1 MNNKGYIYFIEIILS
16 IVFVAF
22 LFFSLKPSNI
32 TYEIDDEYSQ
42 DVLYVLNYQ
51 NLLNKDLNKT
61 SNNNFEAYINN
72 SISNLIS
79 ETKGYEITYNYQ
91 NSEFSN
97 SDGKTKNDLSTG
109 NFHIK
114 NLDNNWYTINLY
126 TWSKL

>member
-1 MNNKGYIYFIEIILS
+1 MNNRGYIYFIEIILS

-79 ETKGYEITYNYQ
+79 ETRGYEITYNYQ

>member
-61 SNNNFEAYINN
+61 SNNNFEAYLNN

-79 ETKGYEITYNYQ
+79 ETKEYEITYNYQ

-97 SDGKTKNDLSTG
+97 SSGRTKNDLSTG

>member
-79 ETKGYEITYNYQ
+79 ETRGYEITYNYQ

>member
-1 MNNKGYIYFIEIILS
+1 M
-16 IVFVAF
+16 
-22 LFFSLKPSNI
+22 
-32 TYEIDDEYSQ
+32 
-42 DVLYVLNYQ
+42 YVLNYQ

-61 SNNNFEAYINN
+61 SNNNFESYVNN

-97 SDGKTKNDLSTG
+97 SSGKTKNDLSTG
-109 NFHIK
+109 NFHVK

-126 TWSKL
+126 TWCKL

>member
-51 NLLNKDLNKT
+51 NLSNKDLNKT

-79 ETKGYEITYNYQ
+79 ETRGYEITYNYQ

>member
-97 SDGKTKNDLSTG
+97 SSGKTKNDLSTG
-109 NFHIK
+109 NFHVK

>member
-16 IVFVAF
+16 VVFVAF

-42 DVLYVLNYQ
+42 DLLYVLNYQ
-51 NLLNKDLNKT
+51 ELLNKNLNKT
-61 SNNNFEAYINN
+61 SNNNFESYMND
-72 SISNLIS
+72 SVSNFIS
-79 ETKGYEITYNYQ
+79 ETKDYELTYNLE

-97 SDGKTKNDLSTG
+97 SSGKTKSDLSTG
-109 NFHIK
+109 NFHLK
-114 NLDNNWYTINLY
+114 NIDNNWYTVNLY

>member
-61 SNNNFEAYINN
+61 SNNNFEAYLNN

-97 SDGKTKNDLSTG
+97 SSGKTKNDLSTG
-109 NFHIK
+109 NFHVK

>member
-72 SISNLIS
+72 SISSLIS
-79 ETKGYEITYNYQ
+79 ETRGYEITYNYQ

>member
-79 ETKGYEITYNYQ
+79 ETRGYEITYNYQ

-97 SDGKTKNDLSTG
+97 SSGKTKNDLSTG
-109 NFHIK
+109 NFHVK